1 LALSHCGGSSVV
13 ITNLATDP
21 TLEGKACRAF
31 YEIAKRETLL
41 AYPWNVAQVQA
52 ELTLIE
58 EITEEPLEWGWKY
71 RLPEDCL
78 MPQRILYA
86 NCRTPPSGYRVPY
99 RLLRDTESTTY
110 ASGTTYAVGDYAL
123 SSTIWYRCIQAGA
136 GQTPASS
143 PTYWTATA
151 TYSGVPPQWLLT
163 DVAEAWLEYTVDLTD
178 PRFFTPDLDN
188 ALAAKLAFYIAP
200 KVSAQNPNL
209 RAEMAGL
216 FDFLIRSAHV
226 NDTNNEQR
234 DPEPPSSF
242 EVARHAGT
250 E

>member
-1 LALSHCGGSSVV
+1 MQEPSF
-13 ITNLATDP
+13 
-21 TLEGKACRAF
+21 EQ
-31 YEIAKRETLL
+31 
-41 AYPWNVAQVQA
+41 VA
-52 ELTLIE
+52 
-58 EITEEPLEWGWKY
+58 
-71 RLPEDCL
+71 
-78 MPQRILYA
+78 
-86 NCRTPPSGYRVPY
+86 
-99 RLLRDTESTTY
+99 DTASTAY
-110 ASGTTYAVGDYAL
+110 ASGTTYAVGDYVL
-123 SSTIWYRCIQAGA
+123 SASIWYRCIQAGA

-151 TYSGVPPQWLLT
+151 TYSGVPPQWLLC
-163 DVAEAWLEYTVDLTD
+163 DVPEAWLEYTVDIAD

-188 ALAAKLAFYIAP
+188 AFAAKLAFYIAP
-200 KVSAQNPNL
+200 QVSAQNPNL

-242 EVARHAGT
+242 EVARHAGA